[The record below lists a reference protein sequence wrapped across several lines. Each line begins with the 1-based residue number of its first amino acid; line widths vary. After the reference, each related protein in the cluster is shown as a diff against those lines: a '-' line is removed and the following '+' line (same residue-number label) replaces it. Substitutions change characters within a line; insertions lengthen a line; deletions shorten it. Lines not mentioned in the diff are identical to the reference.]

1 MLIHTIFV
9 YLYLTNFSEEK
20 IKANKVLKEQVDLSS
35 LFLEQNGNETGFM
48 QENRELFYKHCR
60 ERGLSDV
67 EIDDYYSKLLMDNVF
82 QDGLLQLNSFRI
94 LDIDQ
99 NG

>member
-1 MLIHTIFV
+1 MLFR
-9 YLYLTNFSEEK
+9 S
-20 IKANKVLKEQVDLSS
+20 
-35 LFLEQNGNETGFM
+35 
-48 QENRELFYKHCR
+48 KHCR